1 MHRVTVNSDVFR
13 SVGHDP
19 EACLM
24 EIEFHDG
31 RIRLYNDVPISVY
44 EDFVRA
50 SERGNM
56 TEYFNNYIKD
66 SYASAESTT
75 GTS

>member
-1 MHRVTVNSDVFR
+1 MNRVTVNSDVFR

-19 EACLM
+19 EASLM

-31 RIRLYNDVPISVY
+31 RLVLYNDVPLSVY

-56 TEYFNNYIKD
+56 VEYYDDYIKD
-66 SYASAESTT
+66 SYASAESTP
-75 GTS
+75 GTP